1 MHKHLHKKKDNTH
14 KKNILHRIKII
25 AGHVASIQQMIE
37 DDVYCV
43 DIIHQSIAV
52 QKALK
57 KLDMV
62 IMDDHLRTCVI
73 DQIRGGEETK
83 TISELLRLYEMKE

>member
-1 MHKHLHKKKDNTH
+1 MHKQTNSVHKQ
-14 KKNILHRIKII
+14 NILHRIKII

-37 DDVYCV
+37 DDEYCV
-43 DIIHQSIAV
+43 DIIHQSMAV

-73 DQIRGGEETK
+73 DQIRDGEETK
-83 TISELLRLYEMKE
+83 TISELLKLYEMKE